1 MVKYVVNRIL
11 LIAVILL
18 GVSIVTYALIR
29 MLPTDYIDQ
38 KFASQ
43 LAQGTVKQEDLDRI
57 KEIYGLSDSSFF
69 GLVSGYFGWL
79 ANVFK
84 GDLGTSFKY
93 GLPVGQVIMRNMWV
107 SFGISFVA
115 LVLEVI
121 IAIPLGVLAAT
132 KQYSIYDYIVTFFT
146 MVGIS
151 LPTFFLAYLLLDVFS
166 VNLGWL
172 PFQGL
177 QTASQVGM
185 EGYNSFVDV
194 SAHLVLPI
202 VTLVILSIGSLMRY
216 TRTNMLEVLNS
227 DYIRTARAKG
237 LSEHTV
243 IYKHAF
249 RNTMVPLVTLLSG
262 TLPSLFSGA
271 LITETVFSI
280 PGIGK
285 MSYDALVVGDVPFVM
300 GYFMFLAIL
309 TLLGTL
315 LSDLAYMLVDPR
327 VKLTGGK

>member
-1 MVKYVVNRIL
+1 MLKYIINRLFLMI
-11 LIAVILL
+11 IILL
-18 GVSIVTYALIR
+18 GVSVVTYTLIR

-43 LAQGTVKQEDLDRI
+43 LAQGTVKREDIDRI
-57 KEIYGLSDSSFF
+57 KEIYGLSDSSFL
-69 GLVSGYFGWL
+69 GLVGGYFGWL
-79 ANVFK
+79 SNLLK

-115 LVLEVI
+115 LLLEVI
-121 IAIPLGVLAAT
+121 IAVPLGVLAAS
-132 KQYSIYDYIVTFFT
+132 KQYSAYDYTVTFFT
-146 MVGIS
+146 MAGIS

-166 VNLGWL
+166 VKLGWL

-177 QTASQVGM
+177 QTASQTGM
-185 EGYNSFVDV
+185 QGYDPVLDIV
-194 SAHLVLPI
+194 AHLILPI
-202 VTLVILSIGSLMRY
+202 LTLVILSIGSLMRY

-237 LSEHTV
+237 LSEQRV
-243 IYKHAF
+243 IYKHALK
-249 RNTMVPLVTLLSG
+249 NTMVPLVTLLSG

-300 GYFMFLAIL
+300 GYFMFLAVL
-309 TLLGTL
+309 TLLGAL

>member
-1 MVKYVVNRIL
+1 MFKYIIKRIALIL
-11 LIAVILL
+11 LILF
-18 GVSIVTYALIR
+18 GVSLITYFLIR
-29 MLPTDYIDQ
+29 LLPTDYIDQ
-38 KFASQ
+38 KFAAQ
-43 LAQGTVKQEDLDRI
+43 VAQGLVHQEDLLRI
-57 KEIYGLSDSSFF
+57 KEIYGLADGSFW
-69 GLVSGYFGWL
+69 GIVKGYFGWL
-79 ANVFK
+79 GNVFK
-84 GDLGTSFKY
+84 GDLGLSFKY
-93 GLPVGQVIMRNMWV
+93 GLPVGQVIMRNMW
-107 SFGISFVA
+107 ISFA
-115 LVLEVI
+115 ISFIGLVLEVL

-151 LPTFFLAYLLLDVFS
+151 LPTFFLAYLLMDTFCVNLRWFPLQGLREASMVGMPGYNGALDV
-166 VNLGWL
+166 VK
-172 PFQGL
+172 
-177 QTASQVGM
+177 
-185 EGYNSFVDV
+185 
-194 SAHLVLPI
+194 HLFLPI
-202 VTLVILSIGSLMRY
+202 LTLVILSIGGLMRY

-237 LSEHTV
+237 LGESAV

-249 RNTMVPLVTLLSG
+249 RNTMVPLVTLLAG

-271 LITETVFSI
+271 LITETVYAL

-285 MSYDALVVGDVPFVM
+285 MAYDALVIGDVPFVM

-315 LSDLAYMLVDPR
+315 FADLAYMFVDPR